1 MVVYSPG
8 EVEEILGLTAAM
20 VRRYADAME
29 MVTGNKVTRVRRAR
43 VFTEEEVAV
52 LKEAR
57 ALLETTQSNLSID
70 QAVRRVLGFEV
81 ATSSVSESMSLFA
94 PMLERLDA
102 QTTLIEGQTALIV
115 ALQHEMKTLRRE
127 LKASKR

>member
-1 MVVYSPG
+1 MIVYSPG

-57 ALLETTQSNLSID
+57 ALLEATQTNLSID

-81 ATSSVSESMSLFA
+81 ATSSIAESMSLFA

-102 QTTLIEGQTALIV
+102 QTARMDAQTAGIK
-115 ALQHEMKTLRRE
+115 ALQGEIKALRRE